1 MKRALLSSV
10 MSIILCFTMLL
21 GTTFAWFADSA
32 VSGSNV
38 IKSGNLDVEVEYTLD
53 GETWNDLDGAA
64 DLFQKGLWEPGH
76 TEVVAFKI
84 TNNGSLALKYAANM
98 NIIDETVGK
107 TKDDADIVLSDIL
120 TVSTLVQQAVNEDGS
135 SNQIGDITLGLAF
148 SSENGVGYE
157 NTAAF
162 KAGNVLRNDVELH
175 PGAAHYLIVKVDM
188 AETVGN
194 EANHNGT
201 DIPTIE
207 FGVNLLATQFTY
219 EEDSFG
225 TDYDKDATY
234 NGALTANNNVYSLT
248 GDVTVVDKS
257 FFSDYTATEAYTV
270 NGNGATVTGA
280 ATSVDAFQW
289 ENNGT
294 IPVMS
299 TIFSSADG
307 AKVTV
312 NDITFTGT
320 MSSVMA
326 GNYVDTESNWF
337 NTEFNNVNIVDA
349 EVVSFSANISPALCV
364 YGNLTMNDCNVYG
377 TTLSS
382 LDTDPM
388 WPVYDVAVVNS
399 SVTEINGGT
408 IGSIY
413 SWAKAKLVLND
424 VEVDS
429 ITPRGN
435 MNTST
440 AYGIYI
446 NDGTTVDKIDLSNIT
461 NSAKVNIT
469 IAEGAVVNQIVDGSD
484 TYTSIDEWKAA
495 Q

>member
-1 MKRALLSSV
+1 MTKRKSVKRALLSSV

-21 GTTFAWFADSA
+21 GTTFAWFTDSA

-175 PGAAHYLIVKVDM
+175 PGAAHYVIVKVDM
-188 AETVGN
+188 DETVGN

-207 FGVNLLATQFTY
+207 FGVNLLATQFTS
-219 EEDSFG
+219 ESDTFG
-225 TDYDKDATY
+225 NQYDKDAVYPEVAEVVNVDGNDKAAVLAAIDKAEAGDIIRLSENTTIAGSGASDKLTIEKAVTLDL
-234 NGALTANNNVYSLT
+234 NGYTLT
-248 GDVTVVDKS
+248 
-257 FFSDYTATEAYTV
+257 TEC
-270 NGNGATVTGA
+270 GWGGIDLKGGA
-280 ATSVDAFQW
+280 SII
-289 ENNGT
+289 NGT
-294 IPVMS
+294 INH
-299 TIFSSADG
+299 TGNTAAI
-307 AKVTV
+307 KV
-312 NDITFTGT
+312 FQ
-320 MSSVMA
+320 
-326 GNYVDTESNWF
+326 
-337 NTEFNNVNIVDA
+337 A
-349 EVVSFSANISPALCV
+349 EKIE
-364 YGNLTMNDCNVYG
+364 NLTIN
-377 TTLSS
+377 
-382 LDTDPM
+382 
-388 WPVYDVAVVNS
+388 
-399 SVTEINGGT
+399 VTET
-408 IGSIY
+408 
-413 SWAKAKLVLND
+413 
-424 VEVDS
+424 
-429 ITPRGN
+429 
-435 MNTST
+435 
-440 AYGIYI
+440 
-446 NDGTTVDKIDLSNIT
+446 DGKTDM
-461 NSAKVNIT
+461 
-469 IAEGAVVNQIVDGSD
+469 
-484 TYTSIDEWKAA
+484 
-495 Q
+495 